1 MGVGR
6 RRTEAQSEFW
16 IAAEELGRGPRN
28 VFYDKLNEVL
38 AEAGFD
44 RELEKAVEPYYCSSG
59 RKGLPPGVYFRMLFI
74 GYFEDISSQ
83 RGIAWRCEDSRSLAR
98 FLGYSPGEST
108 PDHSTLSL
116 TRDRLPLEIHCLAFE
131 LVLSALQQH
140 KLLKGKTLAVDATD
154 LEANASMKSI
164 VRRDNGDDWR
174 EYLRKLYEEET
185 GESDPDDDELRRFDK
200 RRENKKVSNED
211 WVSSSD
217 PDSRIG
223 KMKDGRTH
231 LKYKAEHA
239 VDLETQVIVAA
250 EVYHGDV
257 GDTQTIED
265 TVYAAQTHLNEAG
278 TDCEVEELV
287 ADKGYHSEDCLQ
299 RLQCESSW
307 RTYIPEPERK
317 SPRKWKNK
325 PVENEWAYRRNR
337 RNTLGKRGR
346 QLQRDRSEQVER
358 SFAHTCNTG
367 GARRTWLRG
376 LEKVQKRYMSVATA
390 FNLGR
395 IMRKLI
401 GAGKPR
407 YLSALAARLCLA
419 YLTIQRALQFPNTTM
434 RLLTNPKS
442 NNKPDQAI
450 NIVLAA

>member
-6 RRTEAQSEFW
+6 RRTEEQCEFW
-16 IAAEELGRGPRN
+16 VAAEELGRGPRN
-28 VFYDKLNEVL
+28 AFYDKLNEVL

-44 RELEKAVEPYYCSSG
+44 RELEKAVEPYYCTTG
-59 RKGLPPGVYFRMLFI
+59 RKSLPPGVYFRMLFI

-98 FLGYSPGEST
+98 FLGYRPGEST

-116 TRDRLPLEIHCLAFE
+116 TRDRLPLEVHCLAFE
-131 LVLSALQQH
+131 LVLAALQQH

-185 GESDPDDDELRRFDK
+185 GESDPSDDELRRFDK
-200 RRENKKVSNED
+200 RRKNKKVSNTD

-217 PDSRIG
+217 PDSRVG

-278 TDCEVEELV
+278 TDCEVE
-287 ADKGYHSEDCLQ
+287 
-299 RLQCESSW
+299 
-307 RTYIPEPERK
+307 
-317 SPRKWKNK
+317 
-325 PVENEWAYRRNR
+325 
-337 RNTLGKRGR
+337 
-346 QLQRDRSEQVER
+346 
-358 SFAHTCNTG
+358 
-367 GARRTWLRG
+367 
-376 LEKVQKRYMSVATA
+376 
-390 FNLGR
+390 
-395 IMRKLI
+395 
-401 GAGKPR
+401 
-407 YLSALAARLCLA
+407 
-419 YLTIQRALQFPNTTM
+419 
-434 RLLTNPKS
+434 
-442 NNKPDQAI
+442 
-450 NIVLAA
+450 